1 MCGFFPYDMSKLD
14 ANLPM
19 KKDSTQQPKTFNS
32 IVWSSIERFSVQ
44 GIQFVLSFVIARKLL
59 PSDYGLIAM
68 LGIFMAI
75 AQTFIDSGFS
85 NALIQKQDRTNT
97 DYSTVFYF
105 NIVVAFLLYGIMV
118 GCAPYIASFYQE
130 PLLKSII
137 LWVGLN
143 FVINSFATVQ
153 RAKLTI
159 ELNFKVQ
166 AYISLTAVILS
177 GSAAVYMAYNGFG
190 VWTLVYQGL
199 LSNLINTLLLWIF
212 AHWKPLLIF
221 SQSSFKELFSF
232 GSKLLGG
239 AILHTLYTN
248 IYTLIIGKIFSSTDL
263 GFYNRAFTLTQYP
276 STNITGIVVRV
287 TYPIEC
293 QLQHDNEKLQDK
305 YFSFIRYIAFMV
317 FPLMIGLAAISE
329 PLIKIVLTEK
339 WMGAV
344 PYIQIMCFA
353 YMWDPIMRMT
363 WDLLNVKHRSDFSLK
378 SEIIKKI
385 TAFSILFITI
395 PFGIKVMCVGLI
407 GYSIA
412 DLIIISQFVKKI
424 LPQVNFMSI
433 VRQLIPCFTLAFIM
447 GVFTYLYISLIS
459 NSWLQ
464 LIGGICLGGI
474 IYLVGAYFVKLREL
488 TSLLKKIK
496 K

>member
-1 MCGFFPYDMSKLD
+1 MKT
-14 ANLPM
+14 NL
-19 KKDSTQQPKTFNS
+19 SQQPKTFNS
-32 IVWSSIERFSVQ
+32 IIWSSIERFSVQ
-44 GIQFVLSFVIARKLL
+44 GVQFILSFVIARKLL

-68 LGIFMAI
+68 LGIFMAV

-85 NALIQKQDRTNT
+85 NALIQKQNRSNK

-105 NIVVAFLLYGIMV
+105 NIVIAVILYGVMV
-118 GCAPYIASFYQE
+118 GCAPHIAAFYKE
-130 PLLKSII
+130 PLLRNII

-143 FVINSFATVQ
+143 FVINSFTTVQ

-159 ELNFKVQ
+159 ELNFKIQ
-166 AYISLTAVILS
+166 AYISLSAVILS
-177 GSAAVYMAYNGFG
+177 GSAAVYMAYNNFG
-190 VWTLVYQGL
+190 VWTLVYQSL
-199 LSNLINTLLLWIF
+199 LNSLINMLLLWIF
-212 AHWKPLLIF
+212 ARWHPIF
-221 SQSSFKELFSF
+221 VFSKSSFKELFSF

-248 IYTLIIGKIFSSTDL
+248 LYTLIIGKVFSSTDL

-276 STNITGIVVRV
+276 STNITGIMTRV

-293 QLQHDNEKLQDK
+293 QIQHDDEKLQEK
-305 YFSFIRYIAFMV
+305 YFTFIRQTAFIV

-339 WMGAV
+339 WMGSV

-363 WDLLNVKHRSDFSLK
+363 WDLLNVKHRSDYSLR
-378 SEIIKKI
+378 SEIIKKL

-395 PFGIKVMCVGLI
+395 PFGIKVMCIGLI

-412 DLIIISQFVKKI
+412 DLIIITQFVKRL
-424 LPQVNFMSI
+424 LPKVTFGSI
-433 VRQLIPCFTLAFIM
+433 ARQLMPSFLLAVIM
-447 GVFTYLYISLIS
+447 GICTYLYIIFIPYT
-459 NSWLQ
+459 WLQ
-464 LIGGICLGGI
+464 LVGGICLGGI
-474 IYLVGAYFVKLREL
+474 LYLMGAHFINLKEL
-488 TSLLKKIK
+488 TLILQKIK

>member
-1 MCGFFPYDMSKLD
+1 MKT
-14 ANLPM
+14 NL
-19 KKDSTQQPKTFNS
+19 SQQPKTFNS
-32 IVWSSIERFSVQ
+32 IIWSSIERFSVQ
-44 GIQFVLSFVIARKLL
+44 GVQFILSFVIARKLL

-68 LGIFMAI
+68 LGIFMAV

-85 NALIQKQDRTNT
+85 NALIQKQNRSNK

-105 NIVVAFLLYGIMV
+105 NIVIAVILYGVMV
-118 GCAPYIASFYQE
+118 GCAPYIAAFYKE
-130 PLLKSII
+130 PLLRNII

-143 FVINSFATVQ
+143 FVINSFTTVQ

-159 ELNFKVQ
+159 ELNFKIQ
-166 AYISLTAVILS
+166 AYISLSAVILS
-177 GSAAVYMAYNGFG
+177 GSAAVYMAYNNFG
-190 VWTLVYQGL
+190 VWTLVYQSL
-199 LSNLINTLLLWIF
+199 LNSLINMLLLWIF
-212 AHWKPLLIF
+212 ARWHPIF
-221 SQSSFKELFSF
+221 VFSKSSFKELFSF

-248 IYTLIIGKIFSSTDL
+248 LYTLIIGKVFSSTDL

-276 STNITGIVVRV
+276 STNITGIMTRV

-293 QLQHDNEKLQDK
+293 QIQHDDEKLQEK
-305 YFSFIRYIAFMV
+305 YFTFIRQTAFIV

-339 WMGAV
+339 WMGSV

-363 WDLLNVKHRSDFSLK
+363 WDLLNVKHRSDYSLR
-378 SEIIKKI
+378 SEIIKKL

-395 PFGIKVMCVGLI
+395 PFGIKVMCIGLI

-412 DLIIISQFVKKI
+412 DLIIITQFVKRL
-424 LPQVNFMSI
+424 LPKVTFGSI
-433 VRQLIPCFTLAFIM
+433 ARQLMPSFLLAVIM
-447 GVFTYLYISLIS
+447 GICTYLYIIFIP
-459 NSWLQ
+459 NTWLQ
-464 LIGGICLGGI
+464 LVGGICLGGI
-474 IYLVGAYFVKLREL
+474 LYLMGAHFINLKEL
-488 TSLLKKIK
+488 TLILQKIK

>member
-1 MCGFFPYDMSKLD
+1 MKT
-14 ANLPM
+14 NL
-19 KKDSTQQPKTFNS
+19 SQQPKTFNS
-32 IVWSSIERFSVQ
+32 IIWSSIERFSVQ
-44 GIQFVLSFVIARKLL
+44 GVQFILSFVIARKLL

-68 LGIFMAI
+68 LGIFMAV
-75 AQTFIDSGFS
+75 AQAFIDSGFS
-85 NALIQKQDRTNT
+85 NALIQKQNRSNK

-105 NIVVAFLLYGIMV
+105 NIVIAVILYGVMV
-118 GCAPYIASFYQE
+118 GCAPYIAAFYKE
-130 PLLKSII
+130 PLLRNII

-143 FVINSFATVQ
+143 FVINSFTTVQ

-159 ELNFKVQ
+159 ELNFKIQ
-166 AYISLTAVILS
+166 AYISLSAVILS
-177 GSAAVYMAYNGFG
+177 GSAAVYMAYNSFG
-190 VWTLVYQGL
+190 VWTLVYQSL
-199 LSNLINTLLLWIF
+199 LNSLINMLLLWIF
-212 AHWKPLLIF
+212 ARWHPLFVF
-221 SQSSFKELFSF
+221 SKSSFKELFSF

-248 IYTLIIGKIFSSTDL
+248 LYTLIIGKVFSSTDL

-276 STNITGIVVRV
+276 STNITGIMTRV

-293 QLQHDNEKLQDK
+293 QIQHDDEKLQEK
-305 YFSFIRYIAFMV
+305 YFTFIRQTAFIV

-339 WMGAV
+339 WMGSV

-363 WDLLNVKHRSDFSLK
+363 WDLLNVKHRSDYSLR
-378 SEIIKKI
+378 SEIIKKL

-395 PFGIKVMCVGLI
+395 PFGIKVMCIGLI

-412 DLIIISQFVKKI
+412 DLIIITQFVKRL
-424 LPQVNFMSI
+424 LPKVTFGSI
-433 VRQLIPCFTLAFIM
+433 ARQLMPSFLLAVIM
-447 GVFTYLYISLIS
+447 GICTYLYIIFIP
-459 NSWLQ
+459 NTWLQ
-464 LIGGICLGGI
+464 LVGGICLGGI
-474 IYLVGAYFVKLREL
+474 LYLMGAHFINLKEL
-488 TSLLKKIK
+488 TLILQKIK

>member
-1 MCGFFPYDMSKLD
+1 MKT
-14 ANLPM
+14 NL
-19 KKDSTQQPKTFNS
+19 SQQPKTFNS
-32 IVWSSIERFSVQ
+32 IIWSSIERFSVQ
-44 GIQFVLSFVIARKLL
+44 GVQFILSFVIARKLL

-68 LGIFMAI
+68 LGIFMAV

-85 NALIQKQDRTNT
+85 NALIQKQNRSNK

-105 NIVVAFLLYGIMV
+105 NIVIAVILYGVMV
-118 GCAPYIASFYQE
+118 GCAPYIAAFYKE
-130 PLLKSII
+130 PLLRNII

-143 FVINSFATVQ
+143 FVINSFTTVQ

-159 ELNFKVQ
+159 ELNFKIQ
-166 AYISLTAVILS
+166 AYISLSAVILS
-177 GSAAVYMAYNGFG
+177 GSAAVYMAYNSFG
-190 VWTLVYQGL
+190 VWTLVYQSL
-199 LSNLINTLLLWIF
+199 LNSLINMLLLWIF
-212 AHWKPLLIF
+212 ARWHPLFVF
-221 SQSSFKELFSF
+221 SKSSFKELFSF

-248 IYTLIIGKIFSSTDL
+248 LYTLIIGKVFSSTDL

-276 STNITGIVVRV
+276 STNITGIMTRV

-293 QLQHDNEKLQDK
+293 QIQHDDEKLQEK
-305 YFSFIRYIAFMV
+305 YFTFIRQTAFIV

-339 WMGAV
+339 WMGSV

-363 WDLLNVKHRSDFSLK
+363 WDLLNVKHRSDYSLR
-378 SEIIKKI
+378 SEIIKKL

-395 PFGIKVMCVGLI
+395 PFGIKVMCIGLI

-412 DLIIISQFVKKI
+412 DLIIITQFVKRL
-424 LPQVNFMSI
+424 LPKVTFGSI
-433 VRQLIPCFTLAFIM
+433 ARQLMPSFLLAVIM
-447 GVFTYLYISLIS
+447 GICTYLYIIFIP
-459 NSWLQ
+459 NTWLQ
-464 LIGGICLGGI
+464 LVGGICLGGI
-474 IYLVGAYFVKLREL
+474 LYLMGAHFINLKEL
-488 TSLLKKIK
+488 TLILQKIK

>member
-1 MCGFFPYDMSKLD
+1 MKT
-14 ANLPM
+14 NL
-19 KKDSTQQPKTFNS
+19 SQQPKTFNS
-32 IVWSSIERFSVQ
+32 IIWSSIERFSEQGVQ
-44 GIQFVLSFVIARKLL
+44 FILSFVIARKLL

-68 LGIFMAI
+68 LGIFMAV
-75 AQTFIDSGFS
+75 AQAFIDSGFS
-85 NALIQKQDRTNT
+85 NALIQKQNRSNK

-105 NIVVAFLLYGIMV
+105 NIVIAVILYGVMV
-118 GCAPYIASFYQE
+118 GCAPYIAAFYKE
-130 PLLKSII
+130 PLLRNII

-143 FVINSFATVQ
+143 FVINSFTTVQ

-159 ELNFKVQ
+159 ELNFKIQ
-166 AYISLTAVILS
+166 AYISLSAVILS
-177 GSAAVYMAYNGFG
+177 GSAAVYMAYNSFG
-190 VWTLVYQGL
+190 VWTLVYQSL
-199 LSNLINTLLLWIF
+199 LNSLINMLLLWIF
-212 AHWKPLLIF
+212 ARWHPLFVF
-221 SQSSFKELFSF
+221 SKSSFKELFSF

-248 IYTLIIGKIFSSTDL
+248 LYTLIIGKVFSSTDL

-276 STNITGIVVRV
+276 STNITGIMTRV

-293 QLQHDNEKLQDK
+293 QIQHDDEKLQEK
-305 YFSFIRYIAFMV
+305 YFTFIRQTAFIV

-339 WMGAV
+339 WMGSV

-363 WDLLNVKHRSDFSLK
+363 WDLLNVKHRSDYSLR
-378 SEIIKKI
+378 SEIIKKL

-395 PFGIKVMCVGLI
+395 PFGIKVMCIGLI

-412 DLIIISQFVKKI
+412 DLIIITQFVKRL
-424 LPQVNFMSI
+424 LPKVTFGSI
-433 VRQLIPCFTLAFIM
+433 ARQLMPSFLLAVIM
-447 GVFTYLYISLIS
+447 GICTYLYIIFIP
-459 NSWLQ
+459 NTWLQ
-464 LIGGICLGGI
+464 LVGGICLGGI
-474 IYLVGAYFVKLREL
+474 LYLMGAHFINLKEL
-488 TSLLKKIK
+488 TLILQKIK

>member
-1 MCGFFPYDMSKLD
+1 MKT
-14 ANLPM
+14 NL
-19 KKDSTQQPKTFNS
+19 SQQPKTFNS
-32 IVWSSIERFSVQ
+32 IIWSSIERFSVQ
-44 GIQFVLSFVIARKLL
+44 GVQFILSFVIARKLL

-68 LGIFMAI
+68 LGIFMAV

-85 NALIQKQDRTNT
+85 NALIQKQNRSNK

-105 NIVVAFLLYGIMV
+105 NIVIAVILYGVMV
-118 GCAPYIASFYQE
+118 GCAPYIAAFYKE
-130 PLLKSII
+130 PLLRNII

-143 FVINSFATVQ
+143 FVINSFTTVQ

-166 AYISLTAVILS
+166 AYISLSAVILS
-177 GSAAVYMAYNGFG
+177 GSAAVYMAYNNFG
-190 VWTLVYQGL
+190 VWTLVYQSL
-199 LSNLINTLLLWIF
+199 LNSLINMLLLWIF
-212 AHWKPLLIF
+212 ARWHPLFVF
-221 SQSSFKELFSF
+221 SKSSFKELFSF

-248 IYTLIIGKIFSSTDL
+248 LYTLIIGKVFSSTDL

-276 STNITGIVVRV
+276 STNITGIMTRV

-293 QLQHDNEKLQDK
+293 QIQHDDEKLQEK
-305 YFSFIRYIAFMV
+305 YFTFIRQTAFIV

-339 WMGAV
+339 WMGSV

-363 WDLLNVKHRSDFSLK
+363 WDLLNVKHRSDYSLR
-378 SEIIKKI
+378 SEIIKKL

-395 PFGIKVMCVGLI
+395 PFGIKVMCIGLI

-412 DLIIISQFVKKI
+412 DLIIITQFVKRL
-424 LPQVNFMSI
+424 LPKVTFASI
-433 VRQLIPCFTLAFIM
+433 ARQLMPSFLLAVIM
-447 GVFTYLYISLIS
+447 GICTYLYIIFIP
-459 NSWLQ
+459 NTWLQ
-464 LIGGICLGGI
+464 LVGGICLGGI
-474 IYLVGAYFVKLREL
+474 LYLMGAHFINLKEL
-488 TSLLKKIK
+488 TLILQKIK

>member
-1 MCGFFPYDMSKLD
+1 MKT
-14 ANLPM
+14 NL
-19 KKDSTQQPKTFNS
+19 SQQPKTFNS
-32 IVWSSIERFSVQ
+32 IIWSSIERFSVQ
-44 GIQFVLSFVIARKLL
+44 GVQFILSFVIARKLL

-68 LGIFMAI
+68 LGIFMAV

-85 NALIQKQDRTNT
+85 NALIQKQNRSNK

-105 NIVVAFLLYGIMV
+105 NIVIAVILYGVMV
-118 GCAPYIASFYQE
+118 GCAPYIAAFYKE
-130 PLLKSII
+130 PLLRNII

-143 FVINSFATVQ
+143 FVINSFTTVQ

-159 ELNFKVQ
+159 ELNFKIQ
-166 AYISLTAVILS
+166 AYISLSAVILS
-177 GSAAVYMAYNGFG
+177 GSAAVYMAYNNFG
-190 VWTLVYQGL
+190 VWTLVYQSL
-199 LSNLINTLLLWIF
+199 LNSLINMLLLWIF
-212 AHWKPLLIF
+212 ARWHPIF
-221 SQSSFKELFSF
+221 VFSKSSFKELFSF

-248 IYTLIIGKIFSSTDL
+248 LYTLIIGKVFSSTDL

-276 STNITGIVVRV
+276 STNITGIMTRV

-293 QLQHDNEKLQDK
+293 QIQHDDEKLQEK
-305 YFSFIRYIAFMV
+305 YFTFIRQTAFIV

-339 WMGAV
+339 WMGSV

-363 WDLLNVKHRSDFSLK
+363 WDLLNVKHRSDYSLR
-378 SEIIKKI
+378 SEIIKKL

-395 PFGIKVMCVGLI
+395 PFGIKVMCIGLI

-412 DLIIISQFVKKI
+412 DLIIITQFVKRL
-424 LPQVNFMSI
+424 LPKVTFGSI
-433 VRQLIPCFTLAFIM
+433 ARQLMPSFLLAVIM
-447 GVFTYLYISLIS
+447 GICTYLYIIFIPYT
-459 NSWLQ
+459 WLQ
-464 LIGGICLGGI
+464 LVGGICLGGI
-474 IYLVGAYFVKLREL
+474 LYLMGAHFINLKEL
-488 TSLLKKIK
+488 TLILQKIK